1 MFLYRPC
8 LFLGGQLSLTTS
20 GWGGGSLIRIA
31 HLLTQTCYYW
41 FITYDGKE
49 GICCFLIML
58 LYFIFCIDYTCTLR
72 AFYCP
77 MVKTVQVPMAIQHI
91 FIHAQ
96 MHTCTHSKKPILS
109 SKHYSS
115 ERHRSCTHPEPTV
128 DFPHLPLTLGSTL
141 LNVRGPQSRFPM
153 LINPDESLP
162 SVLWETK
169 AEAFQYIGQYMF
181 HQPLCSH
188 VLTKHLIHQAG
199 TEPWFKEL
207 TAPWGRQSFLTQ
219 PGWGGV
225 SRSRFKKRRCLC

>member
-1 MFLYRPC
+1 MFLYRLC

-96 MHTCTHSKKPILS
+96 MHTCTHSKKTYPELQTLLFWEAQVLHS
-109 SKHYSS
+109 P
-115 ERHRSCTHPEPTV
+115 RTHCGFSAFASYFGIYPSQCQ
-128 DFPHLPLTLGSTL
+128 GSTIQVSHADKSRRIL
-141 LNVRGPQSRFPM
+141 AICVMRNKSRGLPVHRTIHVPSTTLQSRT
-153 LINPDESLP
+153 D
-162 SVLWETK
+162 
-169 AEAFQYIGQYMF
+169 
-181 HQPLCSH
+181 
-188 VLTKHLIHQAG
+188 
-199 TEPWFKEL
+199 
-207 TAPWGRQSFLTQ
+207 
-219 PGWGGV
+219 
-225 SRSRFKKRRCLC
+225 